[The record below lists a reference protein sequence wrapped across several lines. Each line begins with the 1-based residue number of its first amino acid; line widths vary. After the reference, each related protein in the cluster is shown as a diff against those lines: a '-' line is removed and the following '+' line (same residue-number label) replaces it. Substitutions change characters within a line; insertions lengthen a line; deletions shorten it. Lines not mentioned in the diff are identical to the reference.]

1 MVVGTIAPS
10 ASASKPRISSGWVLG
25 HVFATALAIALF
37 VGFCLILAAT
47 LRSEFRDLLHISAF
61 LLAYAFIAALPVMTM
76 VAWHGYF
83 RVIERLRPL
92 ALNAEEFAGF
102 EKASNTRVF
111 WTTVTMAA
119 LIAAYAYFGILII
132 ARAINARYFELAG
145 SPYEQVFVW
154 AMLIVGIIGG
164 IGASSAVCTGVLYQR
179 IAQLRLEFRPFHE
192 DANAGF
198 GFLLAF
204 ANLCNLMMLSA
215 LFVIPATAI
224 FIQERAVTG
233 FSYAT
238 VISWPFIYSVF
249 LFIGY
254 YWLYQSISGLI
265 ATLRLRHMDD
275 AWRKLESRIGTDQV
289 DSNAVSLLRLIGEWQ
304 YKVFDA
310 ASVLRIV
317 LSAASPIAIF
327 LLQRALS

>member
-1 MVVGTIAPS
+1 MTPS
-10 ASASKPRISSGWVLG
+10 ASTPRLRISAGWAVG
-25 HVFATALAIALF
+25 HALAAALAVALF
-37 VGFCLILAAT
+37 AGFCLILSAT
-47 LRSEFRDLLHISAF
+47 LRSEFRDALHVSAF

-83 RVIERLRPL
+83 RVIARLRPL
-92 ALNAEEFAGF
+92 ALNADEFTRF
-102 EKASNTRVF
+102 EKESNRRAL
-111 WTTVTMAA
+111 WTTVAMAG
-119 LIAAYAYFGILII
+119 LIATYAYFGILII
-132 ARAINARYFELAG
+132 ARAINARYFDLAG

-154 AMLIVGIIGG
+154 AMVAVGIIGG

-179 IAQLRLEFRPFHE
+179 IARLRLEFRPFHE
-192 DANAGF
+192 DGNAGF
-198 GFLLAF
+198 GFLLDF

-215 LFVIPATAI
+215 LCVIPATAT

-265 ATLRLRHMDD
+265 TTLRLRHMDD
-275 AWRKLESRIGTDQV
+275 AWRKLDSRVDTDQL
-289 DSNAVSLLRLIGEWQ
+289 DSNAVALLRLIGDWQ
-304 YKVFDA
+304 YKVFDV

-317 LSAASPIAIF
+317 VSAASPIAVF
-327 LLQRALS
+327 LLQRVLS